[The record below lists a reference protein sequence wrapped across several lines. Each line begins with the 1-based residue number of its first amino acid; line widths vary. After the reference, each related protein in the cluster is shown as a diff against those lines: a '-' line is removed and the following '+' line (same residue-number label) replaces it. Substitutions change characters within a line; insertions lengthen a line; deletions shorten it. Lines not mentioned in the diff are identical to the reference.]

1 MFDIGWTEIL
11 ILAVISLFV
20 IGPKDIPKFLGYI
33 GKIIG
38 KVRGITSEFRET
50 VDDAIR
56 NSELEEVRKEI
67 SFTDPE
73 LSKNFNQVL
82 NPMKNTAENEKHS
95 GIDNDNKEQMTPN
108 VDKSTVKKNN
118 KEEVSQ
124 NYEFAGPTEKL
135 PSGLKHIREN
145 SSEKDKPKSNKDEA

>member
-11 ILAVISLFV
+11 ILAVVSLFV

-33 GKIIG
+33 GKLIG

-50 VDDAIR
+50 VDDAIK

-82 NPMKNTAENEKHS
+82 NPSTVSKQKKENTDEKK
-95 GIDNDNKEQMTPN
+95 IAVEEDKIKKDNDNKKLN
-108 VDKSTVKKNN
+108 
-118 KEEVSQ
+118 Q
-124 NYEFAGPTEKL
+124 NYEYAGPTEQL
-135 PSGLKHIREN
+135 PSGLKHIRG
-145 SSEKDKPKSNKDEA
+145 SSANEDKAKSKTDES

>member
-33 GKIIG
+33 GKLIG
-38 KVRGITSEFRET
+38 KVRGITSEFKET
-50 VDDAIR
+50 VDDAIK

-67 SFTDPE
+67 SFTDPA

-82 NPMKNTAENEKHS
+82 NPSNMSKLK
-95 GIDNDNKEQMTPN
+95 KEN
-108 VDKSTVKKNN
+108 VDEKKVNA
-118 KEEVSQ
+118 EEDKIEKGNDDKKLNQ
-124 NYEFAGPTEKL
+124 NYEFAGPTNKL
-135 PSGLKHIREN
+135 PSGLKHIRGISTE
-145 SSEKDKPKSNKDEA
+145 EDKDKSKTDES

>member
-33 GKIIG
+33 GKLIG
-38 KVRGITSEFRET
+38 KVRGITSEFKET
-50 VDDAIR
+50 VDDAIK

-67 SFTDPE
+67 SFTDPA

-82 NPMKNTAENEKHS
+82 NPSNMSKLK
-95 GIDNDNKEQMTPN
+95 KEN
-108 VDKSTVKKNN
+108 VDEKKVNA
-118 KEEVSQ
+118 EEDKIEIGNDDKKLNQ
-124 NYEFAGPTEKL
+124 NYEFAGPTNKL
-135 PSGLKHIREN
+135 PSGLKHIRGISTE
-145 SSEKDKPKSNKDEA
+145 EDKDKSKTDES

>member
-33 GKIIG
+33 GKLIG

-50 VDDAIR
+50 VDDAIK

-73 LSKNFNQVL
+73 LSKNFNEIL
-82 NPMKNTAENEKHS
+82 NPTNNSKSKESFKKSESNNSEMSEKINENK
-95 GIDNDNKEQMTPN
+95 DRNDNIKITEN
-108 VDKSTVKKNN
+108 S
-118 KEEVSQ
+118 E
-124 NYEFAGPTEKL
+124 YAGPTAKL
-135 PSGLKHIREN
+135 PTGLKHIRDDHEEE
-145 SSEKDKPKSNKDEA
+145 EKTKSNVDKT